1 MDPGVRTF
9 VRAEIM
15 HARTNPIACTCVAA
29 GTPATMFGEVNFHL
43 SWVYAFN
50 NDLTCLFSNQT
61 PVDAVDPNKKKAGIL
76 LDASGSMRNL
86 QNEVKLMLSAL
97 KCMTGTIGMFNA
109 PTPEKGTKIVDSVD
123 ELWGDDKLQGLDQLI
138 VITDGYDTSSVA
150 QRIVKCIIDGQPEY
164 IDFPTMPATNKF
176 QKWLSRHRDGEYATM
191 VMPAEYNRLP
201 PEEQS
206 ALVEEFRAWHKAGVD
221 VRAGAVAAHLDA
233 LGIDM
238 AIVGVGTEV
247 KGFIAECAKA
257 GRGLRTAHISAGAD
271 AEAVGA
277 IMTTVSRRKPRTRT
291 SNDSDETVV
300 ADTATAITEREAT
313 AVRSEALRT
322 STHAERLSNP
332 DLLIDGP
339 PFDMPKQTAYVR
351 HVIESQV
358 RAERPGVE
366 DVAPL
371 VAIVEDVLVFFFR
384 KLLHDAES
392 CPMASAILS
401 GPSWPSGKKLHSGEP
416 DGRRRCALF
425 EVPAAFGDI
434 KAGRW
439 THMLGK
445 LVELLARNPAH
456 IRDRVAKSLPF
467 TAEIEAAIQSNEVGP
482 LFRHAGKPSSHLAIA
497 HAQLPHDDLRTR
509 TMYFKFKADTFDH
522 FILHHRDPRGFEN
535 SRIAPGYLFEH
546 TRIMLQGNSSAKA
559 YGGAECPPP
568 EAPPPP
574 APRARARAPAAPA
587 VEDVPDIVAG
597 GGSNHDSNHDSDD
610 DMYAE
615 EEAPLA
621 AEKKKRGRPRTKP
634 VLAPGEQGE
643 WGCSKCRWV
652 DQGCNAK
659 RCKPKPGAVRTE
671 SADASSA
678 SSSSSSSSSQE
689 MEDGDEP
696 PALDAGGQAA
706 KSHKRKIADLE
717 TKNAALE
724 REVRA
729 LKSEKATLCEE
740 KKELKGKLARI
751 AKSLAATALTA
762 ASDSED

>member
-1 MDPGVRTF
+1 
-9 VRAEIM
+9 
-15 HARTNPIACTCVAA
+15 
-29 GTPATMFGEVNFHL
+29 MFGEVNFHL

-50 NDLTCLFSNQT
+50 SELTCLFSNQT
-61 PVDAVDPNKKKAGIL
+61 PASAVDPNKKKAGIL

-123 ELWGDDKLQGLDQLI
+123 ELWNDDKLEGLDQLI
-138 VITDGYDTSSVA
+138 VITDGYDTESVA
-150 QRIVKCIIDGQPEY
+150 QRICKCIADGVPEY
-164 IDFPTMPATNKF
+164 VDFPTMPATNKF
-176 QKWLSRHRDGEYATM
+176 QKWLSRHRDGEHATM
-191 VMPAEYNRLP
+191 VMPTEYQRLP
-201 PEEQS
+201 ADQQS
-206 ALVEEFRAWHKAGVD
+206 ALVEEFKAWHKAAVD
-221 VRAGAVAAHLDA
+221 LRASAVAGHLDA

-277 IMTTVSRRKPRTRT
+277 IMTTVARRKPRKRT

-300 ADTATAITEREAT
+300 ADTATAITDREAT
-313 AVRSEALRT
+313 AVRCEALRT
-322 STHAERLSNP
+322 STHAERLNNP

-384 KLLHDAES
+384 KLLNDAEG

-401 GPSWPSGKKLHSGEP
+401 GPSWPSGKKLPSGEP

-445 LVELLARNPAH
+445 LVELLARNPEH

-467 TAEIEAAIQSNEVGP
+467 TAEIEAAIQANEVGP
-482 LFRHAGKPSSHLAIA
+482 LFRHAGKPSSHLALT
-497 HAQLPHDDLRTR
+497 HAMLPHDDLRTR

-522 FILHHRDPRGFEN
+522 FILHHRDPRGFVHAK
-535 SRIAPGYLFEH
+535 IDAGDLFEH
-546 TRIMLQGNSSAKA
+546 THIMLQGNSSAKA
-559 YGGAECPPP
+559 YGGTECPPP

-574 APRARARAPAAPA
+574 APRARAQAPAPAAA
-587 VEDVPDIVAG
+587 EDVPDIVAG
-597 GGSNHDSNHDSDD
+597 GGSNHDSND

-615 EEAPLA
+615 EGAPVST
-621 AEKKKRGRPRTKP
+621 KKKRGRPRTKQ

-652 DQGCNAK
+652 DQGCKAK
-659 RCKPKPGAVRTE
+659 RCNPKPGTRTE
-671 SADASSA
+671 PADATSSPSP
-678 SSSSSSSSSQE
+678 SSPSSSSQE

-696 PALDAGGQAA
+696 PVSDAKVQEI

-729 LKSEKATLCEE
+729 LKSETLTLHEA
-740 KKELKGKLARI
+740 KEQLKGKLARI
-751 AKSLAATALTA
+751 SNFIDRDLALAP
-762 ASDSED
+762 SDDED

>member
-1 MDPGVRTF
+1 
-9 VRAEIM
+9 
-15 HARTNPIACTCVAA
+15 
-29 GTPATMFGEVNFHL
+29 MFGEINFHL

-50 NDLTCLFSNQT
+50 DELTCLFSNQT
-61 PVDAVDPNKKKAGIL
+61 PASDVDPNKKKAGIL

-123 ELWGDDKLQGLDQLI
+123 ELWGDDKLEGLDQLI
-138 VITDGYDTSSVA
+138 VITDGYDTSSAA

-164 IDFPTMPATNKF
+164 ADFPTMPATNKF
-176 QKWLSRHRDGEYATM
+176 QKWLSRHRDGEHATM
-191 VMPAEYNRLP
+191 VMPAEYQRLP
-201 PEEQS
+201 VDEQS
-206 ALVEEFRAWHKAGVD
+206 ALVEEFRAWHKAAVD
-221 VRAGAVAAHLDA
+221 LRAGAVAAHLDA

-277 IMTTVSRRKPRTRT
+277 IMTTVARRNPRKRT
-291 SNDSDETVV
+291 GNDADETVV
-300 ADTATAITEREAT
+300 VGTATAITDREAT

-339 PFDMPKQTAYVR
+339 PFDMPKQTAYVC

-371 VAIVEDVLVFFFR
+371 VAIVEDILVFFFR
-384 KLLHDAES
+384 KLLHDAEG

-401 GPSWPSGKKLHSGEP
+401 GPSWPSGKKLPSGEP

-445 LVELLARNPAH
+445 LVELLARNPEH
-456 IRDRVAKSLPF
+456 IRDRIAKSLPF
-467 TAEIEAAIQSNEVGP
+467 TAEIEAAIRSNEVGP
-482 LFRHAGKPSSHLAIA
+482 LFRHADKPSSHLAVT
-497 HAQLPHDDLRTR
+497 HAMLPHDDLRTR
-509 TMYFKFKADTFDH
+509 TMYYKFKADTFDH
-522 FILHHRDPRGFEN
+522 FILHHRDPRGFVH
-535 SRIAPGYLFEH
+535 RLIAPGSLFEN

-559 YGGAECPPP
+559 YGGTECPPP
-568 EAPPPP
+568 EPPPPP
-574 APRARARAPAAPA
+574 APRARARAPAAA
-587 VEDVPDIVAG
+587 AADDVPDLVAG
-597 GGSNHDSNHDSDD
+597 GGSNHDSNHDSD
-610 DMYAE
+610 AE
-615 EEAPLA
+615 EGAPVST
-621 AEKKKRGRPRTKP
+621 KKKRGRPRTKP
-634 VLAPGEQGE
+634 VLAPGAQGE

-652 DQGCNAK
+652 DQGCKAK
-659 RCKPKPGAVRTE
+659 RCNPKPGTRTE
-671 SADASSA
+671 PADASS
-678 SSSSSSSSSQE
+678 SPSPSSSSSSSQE
-689 MEDGDEP
+689 MEDVDDA
-696 PALDAGGQAA
+696 PALDAGVQEI

-724 REVRA
+724 YEVHT
-729 LKSEKATLCEE
+729 LKNKTTTLCEAN
-740 KKELKGKLARI
+740 KELKGKLARI
-751 AKSLAATALTA
+751 SNFIDRDLALAP
-762 ASDSED
+762 SDDED

>member
-1 MDPGVRTF
+1 MCHGRHTL
-9 VRAEIM
+9 
-15 HARTNPIACTCVAA
+15 
-29 GTPATMFGEVNFHL
+29 ATMFGEINFHL

-50 NDLTCLFSNQT
+50 DGLTCLFCNQT
-61 PVDAVDPNKKKAGIL
+61 PAGDVDPNKKKAGIL

-123 ELWGDDKLQGLDQLI
+123 ELWNDDKLEGLDQLI

-150 QRIVKCIIDGQPEY
+150 QRIVRCIADGNPEY

-176 QKWLSRHRDGEYATM
+176 QKWLTRHRDGEHATM
-191 VMPAEYNRLP
+191 VMPAEYQRLP
-201 PEEQS
+201 ADQQS
-206 ALVEEFRAWHKAGVD
+206 ALVEEFRAWHKAAVD
-221 VRAGAVAAHLDA
+221 LRAGAVAGHLDA

-257 GRGLRTAHISAGAD
+257 GRGLRTAHISVGAD

-277 IMTTVSRRKPRTRT
+277 IMTTVARRKPRTRT
-291 SNDSDETVV
+291 SNNSDETVV
-300 ADTATAITEREAT
+300 ADTATAITDREAT
-313 AVRSEALRT
+313 AVRCEALRT

-332 DLLIDGP
+332 DLLIDGA
-339 PFDMPKQTAYVR
+339 PFDVPKQAAYVH

-371 VAIVEDVLVFFFR
+371 VAIVEDILVHFFR

-401 GPSWPSGKKLHSGEP
+401 GPSWPSGKKLPSGEP

-445 LVELLARNPAH
+445 LVELLARNPEH
-456 IRDRVAKSLPF
+456 IRERVAKSLPF
-467 TAEIEAAIQSNEVGP
+467 TAEIEAAIQANEVGP
-482 LFRHAGKPSSHLAIA
+482 LFRHAGKPSSHLAVT
-497 HAQLPHDDLRTR
+497 HAMLPHDDLRTR
-509 TMYFKFKADTFDH
+509 TMYYKFKADTFDH
-522 FILHHRDPRGFEN
+522 FILHHRDPRGVVH
-535 SRIAPGYLFEH
+535 SPIAPGSLFEH

-559 YGGAECPPP
+559 YGGTECPPP

-574 APRARARAPAAPA
+574 APRARARAPAPAPA
-587 VEDVPDIVAG
+587 AAEDVPDIVAG
-597 GGSNHDSNHDSDD
+597 GGSNHDSNHDSND

-621 AEKKKRGRPRTKP
+621 AKKKRGRPRTKQ

-652 DQGCNAK
+652 DQGCKAK
-659 RCKPKPGAVRTE
+659 RCNPKPGSVRTE
-671 SADASSA
+671 PAEVTSSPS

-689 MEDGDEP
+689 MEDVDNA
-696 PALDAGGQAA
+696 PALDAGVQAA

-724 REVRA
+724 TKNAALEREVRA
-729 LKSEKATLCEE
+729 LKSKTATLREA
-740 KKELKGKLARI
+740 KEQLTCKLARI
-751 AKSLAATALTA
+751 ANFIDRDSALA
-762 ASDSED
+762 ASDSDN